1 MKNALVSLVK
11 ALEKKD
17 ENSLKEIKAFAFRG
31 SDGQAKINRLSNYVE
46 DLDTLPLPAWDLVDF
61 KKYGMNLDHYYNPKN
76 LPLKYMAA
84 VFTSRAC
91 PLSCNFCDLFMVMGK
106 KHRKRSVKAI
116 VDEMEYLNKS
126 HEVNYFSFRDDQLT
140 LNRALIMGV
149 CDEIIKRKLN
159 IMFDAANG
167 LWINSLREDVVARM
181 AEAGFVYANLAIEHG
196 NDYIRNEIIQK
207 NLDRKKIFE
216 VAGLFKKYKIMATA
230 MFIMGFFPKIPTKLC
245 KILMI

>member
-1 MKNALVSLVK
+1 
-11 ALEKKD
+11 
-17 ENSLKEIKAFAFRG
+17 
-31 SDGQAKINRLSNYVE
+31 
-46 DLDTLPLPAWDLVDF
+46 
-61 KKYGMNLDHYYNPKN
+61 
-76 LPLKYMAA
+76 MAA

-116 VDEMEYLNKS
+116 VDEIEYLNKS

-140 LNRALIMGV
+140 LNRSLIMGV

-167 LWINSLREDVVARM
+167 LWINSLREDVIARM

-196 NDYIRNEIIQK
+196 DDYMRNEIIQK
-207 NLDRKKIFE
+207 VLDRKKYM
-216 VAGLFKKYKIMATA
+216 K
-230 MFIMGFFPKIPTKLC
+230 
-245 KILMI
+245 